1 LQALVAVT
9 LAYLASIPFAIRH
22 FRALERAAK

>member
-9 LAYLASIPFAIRH
+9 LVYLASIPFAFRRY
-22 FRALERAAK
+22 RALERATQ